1 MSSLPKERT
10 NVMNTVSQFK
20 RFVGKKFSDPDIQH
34 ELHSRMIPYNIVEQP
49 DGKIGIKVSLNSKNE
64 SDNEIS
70 F

>member
-1 MSSLPKERT
+1 M
-10 NVMNTVSQFK
+10 MNTVSQFK
-20 RFVGKKFSDPDIQH
+20 RFVGKKFSDPDIQR
-34 ELHSRMIPYNIVEQP
+34 ELNSRMIPYNIVEQP